1 MTPQAKKAY
10 EAWAV
15 RWSKRM
21 RTVPNSRDA
30 FVAGYLAATRPHG
43 REESESEMTKTQPKR
58 CAAELRIGGA
68 VIVCAPPREHAR
80 AHEAF
85 IERKPYRAYVA
96 WFGDDRKS
104 ANKSRRPAAAKR
116 RKKA

>member
-30 FVAGYLAATRPHG
+30 FVAGYLACHRATRRTG
-43 REESESEMTKTQPKR
+43 E
-58 CAAELRIGGA
+58 
-68 VIVCAPPREHAR
+68 
-80 AHEAF
+80 
-85 IERKPYRAYVA
+85 
-96 WFGDDRKS
+96 
-104 ANKSRRPAAAKR
+104 
-116 RKKA
+116 KKASKRT